1 MQIIQKFY
9 FELIKFFNQV
19 NVSSDIDVLFIWIN
33 IKYILLKFFT
43 SIMKKCIL

>member
-19 NVSSDIDVLFIWIN
+19 NVSSDIDVLFI
-33 IKYILLKFFT
+33 
-43 SIMKKCIL
+43 